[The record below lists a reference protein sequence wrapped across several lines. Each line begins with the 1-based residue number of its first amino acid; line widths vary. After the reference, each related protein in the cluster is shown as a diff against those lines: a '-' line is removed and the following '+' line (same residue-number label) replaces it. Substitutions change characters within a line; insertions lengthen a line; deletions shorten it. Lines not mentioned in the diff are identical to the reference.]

1 MKAIVLSGG
10 GARGA
15 YQVGVLKA
23 IGELANANQIK
34 NPFQFYS
41 GVSAGAINASLL
53 ASYAEDFYVGTQNLV
68 KLWSGISSDQVFK
81 VDAVSISKMGFQWMG
96 DLSFA
101 KLLGHGPGRS
111 LLDTAPLSRLIS
123 DNLNFSKIQENINSQ
138 VLKGLAITALDY
150 KTSETITFLQGD
162 PELSNWN
169 RTRRRSEK
177 ATIQVEHIIASSA
190 IPVLFPPGPVG
201 NRYFGDGCVRNL
213 SPLSPAIHSGANQ
226 LLVIGVRRQEEIA
239 PPDVSSA
246 PSNPSIAKIINVLL
260 NAILLDG
267 IEVDLERLARI
278 NEFIRRVP
286 TEYQTNLNFKAV
298 QYLFIQPSV
307 EIGEIATKM
316 ASRMPR
322 LLRYMLK
329 GLGPLEDAKEIISYL
344 LFESDFTNALIEV
357 GYNDGMNAKEDILRF
372 LLESQPQSLD
382 WEGF

>member
-1 MKAIVLSGG
+1 LG
-10 GARGA
+10 
-15 YQVGVLKA
+15 
-23 IGELANANQIK
+23 
-34 NPFQFYS
+34 
-41 GVSAGAINASLL
+41 
-53 ASYAEDFYVGTQNLV
+53 
-68 KLWSGISSDQVFK
+68 KLI
-81 VDAVSISKMGFQWMG
+81 A
-96 DLSFA
+96 
-101 KLLGHGPGRS
+101 
-111 LLDTAPLSRLIS
+111 

-138 VLKGLAITALDY
+138 VLRGLSITALDY
-150 KTSETITFLQGD
+150 KTSETITFIQGD
-162 PELSNWN
+162 PELPSWT
-169 RTRRRSEK
+169 RTRRRSER

-190 IPVLFPPGPVG
+190 IPVLFPPGAVG

-213 SPLSPAIHSGANQ
+213 APLSPAIHSGANQ
-226 LLVIGVRRQEEIA
+226 LLVIGVRRKEEIA

-267 IEVDLERLARI
+267 IEVDLDRLARI

-286 TEYQTNLNFKAV
+286 PEHQTNLNFKAV

-307 EIGEIATKM
+307 DIGEVATKM

-322 LLRYMLK
+322 LIRYMLK

-344 LFESDFTNALIEV
+344 LFESDFTNELIEI
-357 GYNDGMNAKEDILRF
+357 GYKDGMNAKEDILRF